1 MREKRITKN
10 IFLLSMFQLWTMDGE
25 GEKMES
31 SYFFP
36 FQCYSLSMI
45 FDSHFHLPS
54 MAARGLS
61 TTLPSSFL
69 GLECG
74 TEADDLR
81 ERILLVGKRR
91 DVFLSVGAG
100 PWSLDRPEWKGT
112 EDAISKLRRNIGL
125 YGTDAIGECGFDNHW
140 GYGTK
145 EEQKRLFV
153 AQAELAK
160 ELEVPLIIHSRDS
173 DQEILDVISLLD
185 ERTIMHCF
193 SSPPEIAEKLL
204 KRGVYLSF
212 SGNVT
217 YKANR
222 EIQKSAEICPLDRI
236 LYETD
241 APYLS
246 PVPMRGR
253 PNMPEYTE
261 YTLSFLA
268 ELRNEEK
275 EKIKESAVSNFLKV
289 LNHSESV
296 VERET
301 VLLQG

>member
-10 IFLLSMFQLWTMDGE
+10 IFLLSIFQLWTMDGE

-125 YGTDAIGECGFDNHW
+125 YGTDAIGECGFDNH
-140 GYGTK
+140 
-145 EEQKRLFV
+145 
-153 AQAELAK
+153 
-160 ELEVPLIIHSRDS
+160 
-173 DQEILDVISLLD
+173 
-185 ERTIMHCF
+185 
-193 SSPPEIAEKLL
+193 
-204 KRGVYLSF
+204 
-212 SGNVT
+212 
-217 YKANR
+217 
-222 EIQKSAEICPLDRI
+222 
-236 LYETD
+236 
-241 APYLS
+241 
-246 PVPMRGR
+246 
-253 PNMPEYTE
+253 
-261 YTLSFLA
+261 
-268 ELRNEEK
+268 
-275 EKIKESAVSNFLKV
+275 
-289 LNHSESV
+289 
-296 VERET
+296 
-301 VLLQG
+301 